1 VQNSAHALQD
11 TVPWNFSGSKSVS
24 TFSYTEDLPQG
35 YSEEARMRQAPAVFL
50 LFSSLLVGQSAP
62 PKSTSSQTA
71 RQALIEMF
79 FGETPNHME
88 RHLPEATKKSL
99 TKLGGRNYFSDFA
112 LLSSQIRRDGNQIS
126 TFDTGPILISAEDPR
141 PGADNGPDKIEL
153 TVERD
158 DLIGD
163 EDQIELAL
171 HLSRN
176 GKEQDLP
183 VIPRFTF
190 SMGTE
195 ENVWKLNEITVTVR
209 IPLGDPEFLKVIE
222 DKQRGQN
229 EKNYSSRKG
238 RFACSLSALGS
249 EYLYDPELAK
259 GSKNG
264 YNFVISSCDPGHY
277 KVVAEPAV
285 ADSGERAFCSDETGE
300 VRAASDGKATTCL
313 SSGEP
318 VAQETGEM
326 AIGSAMVAERESAPA
341 AGASATVPAPAGQS
355 PATKPPVSPC
365 SQGHSA
371 ATPAD
376 SGQRTTAVPAR
387 AGGSGSAGPTRIRV
401 SGAVTQGLLCGDMPQ
416 PIYPLEAKKAGV
428 QGAVVLAAVIGV
440 DGSVQ
445 SLKTLHSP
453 SPLLS
458 DAAMD
463 AVKQWKYQP
472 YVLKGTP
479 VEVDTTIT
487 VNFTLSR

>member
-1 VQNSAHALQD
+1 
-11 TVPWNFSGSKSVS
+11 
-24 TFSYTEDLPQG
+24 
-35 YSEEARMRQAPAVFL
+35 
-50 LFSSLLVGQSAP
+50 
-62 PKSTSSQTA
+62 
-71 RQALIEMF
+71 MF

-88 RHLPEATKKSL
+88 RHLPEATKQSL
-99 TKLGGRNYFSDFA
+99 SKFGGTSGRNYFSEFA
-112 LLSSQIRRDGNQIS
+112 MLANQIRGEGNQLS
-126 TFDTGPILISAEDPR
+126 TFDSGPLLVSAEDPR

-195 ENVWKLNEITVTVR
+195 GNVWKLNEIMVTVR

-222 DKQRGQN
+222 DKQRSQN
-229 EKNYSSRKG
+229 EMINLSMLRVVNSAEKNYSSAKG
-238 RFACSLSALGS
+238 RYACSLSALGS
-249 EYLYDPELAK
+249 EYLYDPELTK

-264 YNFVISSCDPGHY
+264 YNFVISSCDTGHY

-285 ADSGERAFCSDETGE
+285 ADSGERAFCSDESGE

-313 SSGEP
+313 SNGEALAQEMGEP
-318 VAQETGEM
+318 
-326 AIGSAMVAERESAPA
+326 AIGSAAVVAERGSSPEGGGEAVPA
-341 AGASATVPAPAGQS
+341 AARQS
-355 PATKPPVSPC
+355 PSIKPSVAPC
-365 SQGHSA
+365 SERPSTPSQG
-371 ATPAD
+371 D
-376 SGQRTTAVPAR
+376 SGQPPHRVGAR
-387 AGGSGSAGPTRIRV
+387 AGAPGRAAATRIRV
-401 SGAVTQGLLCGDMPQ
+401 SGAVAQGLLCGDTP
-416 PIYPLEAKKAGV
+416 PAIYPLEAKKAGV
-428 QGAVVLAAVIGV
+428 EGAVVLAAVIGK

-453 SPLLS
+453 STLLG
-458 DAAMD
+458 DAALD
-463 AVKQWKYQP
+463 AVRQWKYQP
-472 YVLKGTP
+472 YILNGTP
-479 VEVDTTIT
+479 VEMDTTIT